1 MKDITACEKMKMS
14 LEIRISL
21 ERIVTNL
28 LTQFV
33 DLESEEVDER
43 INNALQT
50 IGENMGVDRGY
61 IYLFRNDN
69 KRFTRTHMWCSDKSQ
84 SGMDPPGTF
93 PMQHFPGME
102 RLNKGEAV
110 HISRLTQLPPEAKV
124 EKEILQ
130 QCQSVLL
137 VPMLYRRLF
146 VGFLGFDSGR
156 VEKTWPD
163 EITEPLKT
171 VGKIFIIARQRRRTE
186 AELRKSEE
194 KYRNLVENINEVIF
208 SLDPQGRLTYISPV
222 IQQVALY
229 TPEEMIGQPFT
240 RFIYRED
247 IPEFLASLKRPRA
260 SHLEPHEFRMLSKQ
274 GNILHVRLSPRRV
287 LAGDE
292 PAGLTG
298 LLIDIT
304 GQMLGEVLLDRA
316 ESKYRSIFANA
327 AEGIFQSTSD
337 GKFIVANPA
346 CARILGYASA
356 EELIT
361 QDPDE
366 QRGYFVDPSRYKEFQ
381 GVLEDHGAVQGYEV
395 QVYRKDGSKIW
406 VSLNARAIRNPNG
419 ELLFHEGTI
428 QDITERKRA
437 EEQIQ
442 YLSFHDKVTGLYNR
456 AYFEEELFRLDTE
469 RQLPL
474 SIVIGDVNGLK
485 LINDAFG
492 HQEGDKVIS
501 QVAKTLTE
509 FCRKEDVIARWGGD
523 EFSIFLPRTSYGVT
537 SEVIDRI
544 KIACGEASRGPVKFS
559 IALGAATKDNP
570 SQDIQKILR
579 EAEERMYR
587 NKLLES
593 KSVRNSI
600 ISSLRRTLFEKSHET
615 EEHTHRLQQLS
626 LQFGLSLGLT
636 DGEMDDLALLATL
649 HDLGKIAIPEGIILE
664 PGNLSREE
672 WELIWK
678 HPEVGY
684 RIARSSPELAPI
696 AEAILSHHEWWDGS
710 GYPRGLEGE
719 EIPLISRIIAI
730 VDAYDVM
737 TYGRPY
743 KKPLSR
749 RKTLQQLQ
757 KSAGSQFD
765 PDLIDIFIKII
776 ERLFPNDTDGSEEV
790 PDESVAIPPFDA
802 GGSSQE

>member
-1 MKDITACEKMKMS
+1 MS
-14 LEIRISL
+14 LEIRVSL
-21 ERIVTNL
+21 ERIATNL

-33 DLESEEVDER
+33 DLESEGLDER
-43 INNALQT
+43 INEALQT
-50 IGENMGVDRGY
+50 IGQNMGVDRGY
-61 IYLFRNDN
+61 IYLLRNDN
-69 KRFTRTHMWCSDKSQ
+69 KRFTRTHMWCSDKSK

-137 VPMLYRRLF
+137 IPMLYGKLF
-146 VGFLGFDSGR
+146 AGFLGFDSGR

-229 TPEEMIGQPFT
+229 TPEEIIGQPFT

-247 IPEFLASLKRPRA
+247 IPEFLVSLKHTRA

-274 GNILHVRLSPRRV
+274 GNILHMRLSTRRV
-287 LAGDE
+287 LEGDE

-304 GQMLGEVLLDRA
+304 GQKLGEVLLDRA
-316 ESKYRSIFANA
+316 ESKYQSIFANA
-327 AEGIFQSTSD
+327 AEGIFQSTAD

-356 EELIT
+356 EELII

-366 QRGYFVDPSRYKEFQ
+366 QRGYFVDLSRYKEVQ

-437 EEQIQ
+437 EDQIQ

-501 QVAKTLTE
+501 QVAKILTE

-559 IALGAATKDNP
+559 IALGAAT
-570 SQDIQKILR
+570 
-579 EAEERMYR
+579 
-587 NKLLES
+587 
-593 KSVRNSI
+593 
-600 ISSLRRTLFEKSHET
+600 
-615 EEHTHRLQQLS
+615 
-626 LQFGLSLGLT
+626 
-636 DGEMDDLALLATL
+636 
-649 HDLGKIAIPEGIILE
+649 
-664 PGNLSREE
+664 
-672 WELIWK
+672 
-678 HPEVGY
+678 
-684 RIARSSPELAPI
+684 
-696 AEAILSHHEWWDGS
+696 
-710 GYPRGLEGE
+710 
-719 EIPLISRIIAI
+719 
-730 VDAYDVM
+730 
-737 TYGRPY
+737 
-743 KKPLSR
+743 
-749 RKTLQQLQ
+749 
-757 KSAGSQFD
+757 
-765 PDLIDIFIKII
+765 
-776 ERLFPNDTDGSEEV
+776 
-790 PDESVAIPPFDA
+790 
-802 GGSSQE
+802 